1 MNQKFVETPA
11 SRSGERGG
19 ARLKFIVVI
28 LIVGVLGYAGYMYI
42 PVQFDSY
49 RYKDLMQHNVDVA
62 ATQGYPVTWVS
73 NQLIKSGP
81 EYNVPTNAVITP
93 TQEDNRVI
101 VRVQFTRPIEFPGYT
116 YQYEFD
122 HTAKSVAFLTIK

>member
-1 MNQKFVETPA
+1 MNRRLAESRV
-11 SRSGERGG
+11 SRSGESGG
-19 ARLKFIVVI
+19 ARLKFFVVI
-28 LIVGVLGYAGYMYI
+28 LIVGIVAYSGYLYL
-42 PVQFDSY
+42 PVQFDAY